1 MYPQGFT
8 QLFSVIAKGNCQST
22 IPDIAGR
29 LELPAD
35 LGVLGQITKIQEVF
49 NLHSLR
55 CVPAL
60 DRGEIETVRV
70 IMFQSHQDDYR
81 EALFQDLAA
90 EESGKLEFKTS
101 LVLDVRRYMSS
112 PEPREG
118 EACRSDAV
126 LYSALKT
133 VAAFANGEGGRL
145 YIGITDEKIID
156 GLKWDFATRA
166 ASCPD
171 RWELFFRDSI
181 QGKFKDGLIIN
192 DYIEV
197 SLFEVESVVVARI
210 DVTPRPTLSF
220 LKKDGKYFLFRRQGN
235 RTTEVDISEMEEFL
249 SVRWQLDS

>member
-22 IPDIAGR
+22 ISDIAGR
-29 LELPAD
+29 LELPAE
-35 LGVLGQITKIQEVF
+35 LGVLGQIAKIQEIF

-70 IMFQSHQDDYR
+70 IMFQSQQDDYPT
-81 EALFQDLAA
+81 ALFHDLGA
-90 EESGKLEFKTS
+90 EESGSLEFKTS
-101 LVLDVRRYMSS
+101 LALDVRKYLAS
-112 PEPREG
+112 PEPRDG
-118 EACRSDAV
+118 EACRSDGV

-133 VAAFANGEGGRL
+133 VAAFANSEGGRL
-145 YIGITDEKIID
+145 YIGITDEKQID
-156 GLKWDFATRA
+156 GLKWDFTTRA

-192 DYIEV
+192 DYIEI
-197 SLFEVESVVVARI
+197 SLFEVEAAIVARI
-210 DVTPRPTLSF
+210 DVTPRPALSF
-220 LKKDGKYFLFRRQGN
+220 LKKDGKYLLFRRQGN
-235 RTTEVDISEMEEFL
+235 RTTEVDIAEMEEFL
-249 SVRWQLDS
+249 TVRWQLGV